1 MKITVAEKV
10 EDATRAATVEFD
22 GTSLEQVE
30 AMKEFSACISAQTR
44 RKMMIKTINGK
55 TWFCCPECGK
65 KIHPVKPGACGVLV
79 KCTGKNN
86 GKRCDWYGEI
96 KWTG

>member
-1 MKITVAEKV
+1 MK
-10 EDATRAATVEFD
+10 
-22 GTSLEQVE
+22 
-30 AMKEFSACISAQTR
+30 
-44 RKMMIKTINGK
+44 RKRTMIKTINGQ

-96 KWTG
+96 KWAG